1 MFNIDKIIES
11 NNMKKEILNQI
22 ENHLKTNT
30 ITQFEFG
37 NNAKKFVK
45 IEMKK
50 FQSMNQDQLVSIVN
64 LLKGKNK

>member
-30 ITQFEFG
+30 ITKSEFG
-37 NNAKKFVK
+37 INAKKHVK
-45 IEMKK
+45 IEMKR
-50 FQSMNQDQLVSIVN
+50 FQSMDQNQLVSIVN
-64 LLKGKNK
+64 LLKEKN